1 MSSNIET
8 DVNSR
13 LTTQENANHIH
24 ARMFYKDHCYVHIP
38 SAAEVKPK
46 KQNNEAKL
54 APQPLTI
61 SIPEKKRK
69 IRTIKNVKLVPVR
82 LKSGEEVKATQDLI
96 IHFRDRSCKYCS
108 MKFANNTARKKHVQ
122 IHKKACKYCNK
133 KFTTEYN
140 AINYNP

>member
-54 APQPLTI
+54 APQPLTR
-61 SIPEKKRK
+61 SH
-69 IRTIKNVKLVPVR
+69 
-82 LKSGEEVKATQDLI
+82 
-96 IHFRDRSCKYCS
+96 HFYP
-108 MKFANNTARKKHVQ
+108 RKKEKNSDDKECEISTCSTQ
-122 IHKKACKYCNK
+122 IWRGSESHTRPDHT
-133 KFTTEYN
+133 F
-140 AINYNP
+140 